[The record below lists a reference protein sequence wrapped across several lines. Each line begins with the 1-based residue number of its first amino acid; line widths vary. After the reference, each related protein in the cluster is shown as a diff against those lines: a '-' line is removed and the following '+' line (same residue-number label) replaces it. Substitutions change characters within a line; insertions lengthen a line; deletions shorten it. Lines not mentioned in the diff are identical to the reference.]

1 MQSIVSDKRRDALTD
16 ERNRLGRRFEGRVAV
31 ITGAGRAGGIGEA
44 IAARLAREGADIVIS
59 DLCRERAD
67 APREKFG
74 SWEELEQVADGLRS
88 TGARVLPVKADV
100 TDEEEVVALMAK
112 AESEFGRIDC
122 LFNNAGGGT
131 GAGPVDQTP
140 VAELDRADWD
150 YTLRISLDSVFL
162 CSKHASPRI
171 ARAGGGAIV
180 NTSSISAHHG
190 VAGISAYAAAKYGVL
205 ALTRNLAMELAPLN
219 IRVNA
224 FSPGMTLTPYVR
236 QRYQYRAQQ
245 DPSRTA
251 EEHMAEIVGAR
262 IPLRRPAR
270 PEEMAAVAAFLA
282 SDDASY
288 VTGQTIQVDGGMRV

>member
-1 MQSIVSDKRRDALTD
+1 M
-16 ERNRLGRRFEGRVAV
+16 RFEGRVAV
-31 ITGAGRAGGIGEA
+31 ITGAGRVGGIGEA
-44 IAARLAREGADIVIS
+44 IAMRLAAEGASIVVA
-59 DLCRERAD
+59 DLCRDRPD

-74 SWEELEQVADGLRS
+74 SWEELEEVAQRLRGA
-88 TGARVLPVKADV
+88 GARAMPVRADV
-100 TDEEEVVALMAK
+100 TDEAEVAALMEQ
-112 AESEFGRIDC
+112 AELEFGRIDC

-140 VAELDRADWD
+140 VTGLNREDWN

-162 CSKHASPRI
+162 CSKHAALRI
-171 ARAGGGAIV
+171 ARSGGGAIV

-190 VAGISAYAAAKYGVL
+190 VAGISAYAAAKYGVI
-205 ALTRNLAMELAPLN
+205 ALTRNLAIELAPLD

-236 QRYQYRAQQ
+236 QRYEHLAAQ

-251 EEHMAEIVGAR
+251 EEHMERVVSAR

-288 VTGQTIQVDGGMRV
+288 VTGQTLQVDGGMRV

>member
-1 MQSIVSDKRRDALTD
+1 MTD
-16 ERNRLGRRFEGRVAV
+16 QRSGNAMRFKSRVAV
-31 ITGAGRAGGIGEA
+31 ITGAGRIGGIGEA
-44 IAARLAREGADIVIS
+44 IARRLAQEGADLVIS
-59 DLCRERAD
+59 DLCRD
-67 APREKFG
+67 LPGVPREKFG
-74 SWEELEQVADGLRS
+74 SWDELEQIAARLRE
-88 TGARVLPVKADV
+88 TGARVVPVKADV
-100 TDEEEVVALMAK
+100 TDEADVTALMAR
-112 AESEFGRIDC
+112 AEDELGRLDC

-140 VAELDRADWD
+140 VAELDRGDWD
-150 YTLRISLDSVFL
+150 YTLRISLDSAYL
-162 CSKHASPRI
+162 CCKHASPRI

-190 VAGISAYAAAKYGVL
+190 VAGISAYAAAKYGVI
-205 ALTRNLAMELAPLN
+205 ALTRTLAMELAPLN

-224 FSPGMTLTPYVR
+224 FSPGMTLTPYVK
-236 QRYQYRAQQ
+236 QRYEHLAAQ

-251 EEHMAEIVGAR
+251 AEHMERVVSAR